1 MEKAFKFRLYPNK
14 QQIELINKT
23 FGCVRFVYNYYLA
36 KREEEYKTKGITFN
50 YNKCSADLTKLKQTN
65 TWLKEADKFALQN
78 SLKDLDKAF
87 KNFLKAEQIIQ
98 SLSQRNVNI
107 KAIEQHLQIT
117 TLKLKETKSNYP
129 N

>member
-1 MEKAFKFRLYPNK
+1 M
-14 QQIELINKT
+14 
-23 FGCVRFVYNYYLA
+23 
-36 KREEEYKTKGITFN
+36 
-50 YNKCSADLTKLKQTN
+50 
-65 TWLKEADKFALQN
+65 
-78 SLKDLDKAF
+78 
-87 KNFLKAEQIIQ
+87 KAEQIIQ